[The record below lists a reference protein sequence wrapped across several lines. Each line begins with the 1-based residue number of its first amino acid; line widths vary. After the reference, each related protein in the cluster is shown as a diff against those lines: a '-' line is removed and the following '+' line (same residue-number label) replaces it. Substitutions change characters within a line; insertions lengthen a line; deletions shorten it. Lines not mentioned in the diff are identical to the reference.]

1 LKLDATYLR
10 IQKSLEALNARIA
23 EYERKFEWI
32 VDERDKFGY
41 KDTQFDFESLDI
53 EKIKSN
59 HGKLLE
65 MQNNLKKKVNM
76 KVEAMSDKVE
86 KEYKQLI
93 EKRTILEEDKLT
105 ITQSIIE
112 LDKKK
117 KKTLQKCFTQVNEN
131 FGKIFSSLLPGCN
144 AKVQ

>member
-1 LKLDATYLR
+1 MKLDATYLR

-59 HGKLLE
+59 HGKLLK

-117 KKTLQKCFTQVNEN
+117 KKTLQKC
-131 FGKIFSSLLPGCN
+131 
-144 AKVQ
+144 